1 MAQATWIS
9 LCLLPVLCL
18 NSVPGYLITRALPML
33 TTTDAVGLSLF
44 GSGLLFEIIA
54 DRQKNAWVAAKRAK
68 EHDEDFLSSGLWAR
82 SRHPNYFGEIT
93 LWTGIAVTCWGV
105 LSSPVGLRSL
115 GASASGMGGG
125 GKALAA
131 AICATS
137 PAFVT
142 FLLTKV
148 SGIPLSEGKY
158 DKRYGHRADYCRWK
172 RDTPVLIP
180 RLVVVKQVPSE

>member
-1 MAQATWIS
+1 MF
-9 LCLLPVLCL
+9 
-18 NSVPGYLITRALPML
+18 
-33 TTTDAVGLSLF
+33 TTTDAVGLTLF

-54 DRQKNAWVAAKRAK
+54 DRQKSVWVVAKKNK
-68 EHDEDFLSSGLWAR
+68 EHDEAFLTTGLWSR

-93 LWTGIAVTCWGV
+93 LWSGIAVTCWGV

-115 GASASGMGGG
+115 GANAMGMGGG

-131 AICATS
+131 AICVTS

-158 DKRYGHRADYCRWK
+158 DRKFGHRADYCRWK
-172 RDTPVLIP
+172 RETPVLIP
-180 RLVVVKQVPSE
+180 RLVVVRQVPSE